1 MIEFFTSSRYFCVVL
16 TLAVFALVSGLQKK
30 TKLAILN
37 PILISAAVIMLVLAV
52 LGISNEQ
59 YQADC
64 TILSYLLTPA
74 TICLAIGFYRQFQ
87 GLKKHLL
94 AICVGALAGTICSLG
109 FVYISCKLCGLDQ
122 TVLLSMMPKSITT
135 AIGTVLSEE
144 IGGAAAIT
152 TFAISIT
159 GSFGNIV
166 CPTLCKLFRIR
177 DPISQGVA
185 IGTASHVMGT
195 ARATEMSALA
205 GAVGSLALTIA
216 GLLTVVFLSF
226 AAQFL

>member
-1 MIEFFTSSRYFCVVL
+1 MTDFFTSSSYFCVVL
-16 TLAVFALVSGLQKK
+16 TLAAFAFASALQKK

-37 PILISAAVIMLVLAV
+37 PILISAAIIMLILAV
-52 LGISNEQ
+52 LGIPNEK

-74 TICLAIGFYRQFQ
+74 TICLAIGFYQQFQ
-87 GLKKHLL
+87 ALKKHLW
-94 AICVGALAGTICSLG
+94 AICVGALAGTVCSLG
-109 FVYISCKLCGLDQ
+109 FLYISCRLCGLDRA
-122 TVLLSMMPKSITT
+122 VLLSLLPKSITT

-144 IGGAAAIT
+144 IGGVAAIT

-159 GSFGNIV
+159 GTFGNIV
-166 CPTLCKLFRIR
+166 GPSLCRLFRLR

>member
-1 MIEFFTSSRYFCVVL
+1 MLEFFTTSRYFCVVL
-16 TLAVFALVSGLQKK
+16 TLASFALVSSLQRK

-37 PILISAAVIMLVLAV
+37 PILFSAAIIMLVLAL

-74 TICLAIGFYRQFQ
+74 TICLAIGFYQQFQ
-87 GLKKHLL
+87 ALKQHLW
-94 AICVGALAGTICSLG
+94 AICVGALAGTVCSLG
-109 FVYISCKLCGLDQ
+109 FLYISCKLCGLDQ
-122 TVLLSMMPKSITT
+122 AVLCSLLPKSITT

-144 IGGAAAIT
+144 IGGVAAIT

-159 GSFGNIV
+159 GTFGNIAG
-166 CPTLCKLFRIR
+166 PALCKLFRIR
-177 DPISQGVA
+177 EPVSQGVA
-185 IGTASHVMGT
+185 FGTAAHVMGT
-195 ARATEMSALA
+195 SRATEMNALA

-226 AAQFL
+226 AAQYI

>member
-1 MIEFFTSSRYFCVVL
+1 MTELFTSSSYFCVVL
-16 TLAVFALVSGLQKK
+16 TLASFALASFLQKK

-37 PILISAAVIMLVLAV
+37 PILISAAIVMLVLAV
-52 LGISNEQ
+52 LKIPNSK
-59 YQADC
+59 YQTDC

-74 TICLAIGFYRQFQ
+74 TICLAIGFYQQFQ
-87 GLKKHLL
+87 ALKKHLW
-94 AICVGALAGTICSLG
+94 AMVVGVLAGTVCSVG
-109 FVYISCKLCGLDQ
+109 FLYISCKLCGLDQ
-122 TVLLSMMPKSITT
+122 AVLCSLLPKSITT

-144 IGGAAAIT
+144 IGGIAAIT

-159 GSFGNIV
+159 GTFGNIV
-166 CPTLCKLFRIR
+166 GPALCKLFRLK

-185 IGTASHVMGT
+185 FGTAAHVMGT
-195 ARATEMSALA
+195 SRATEMNALA

-216 GLLTVVFLSF
+216 GLLTVVFLSI